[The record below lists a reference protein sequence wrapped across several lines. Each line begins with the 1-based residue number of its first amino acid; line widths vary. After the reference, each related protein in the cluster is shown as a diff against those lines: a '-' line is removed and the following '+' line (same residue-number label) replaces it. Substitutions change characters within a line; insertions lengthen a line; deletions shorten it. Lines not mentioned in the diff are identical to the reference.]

1 VVKTMMK
8 ANVGKINREK
18 YDLLWS
24 KKMVR
29 E

>member
-1 VVKTMMK
+1 MMK
-8 ANVGKINREK
+8 ANVAKVNQQK
-18 YDLLWS
+18 YDMLWS